1 MLKRIQVMITEVL
14 YSGIIVFKPLRRDD
28 VKLFERLL
36 DMDAMSR
43 AFL

>member
-1 MLKRIQVMITEVL
+1 MLNRIQAMITEVL
-14 YSGIIVFKPLRRDD
+14 YSVIVVFKPLRRDD

-36 DMDAMSR
+36 DMDALSR